1 MAHAQI
7 DDVIPIIKGQHL
19 HTPLSSIAVE
29 LLDQHVNKT
38 MPNAITN
45 SQWNIL
51 GFVIE
56 IITVHVCIVLGGK
69 FLWSYLS
76 LYLPDVQPLLN
87 LVWSYVLEPYAVSLF
102 SVPSVVAFLI
112 ILYYTAAKNFARDIF
127 NAEGIM
133 VLV

>member
-1 MAHAQI
+1 M
-7 DDVIPIIKGQHL
+7 L
-19 HTPLSSIAVE
+19 
-29 LLDQHVNKT
+29 
-38 MPNAITN
+38 NAITN

-87 LVWSYVLEPYAVSLF
+87 LAWSYVLEPYAVSLF

-127 NAEGIM
+127 NAEGM